1 VSAVAFTKQFAE
13 MKIDCSIKIEG
24 FSVDQFE
31 IREQTYAQ
39 DQENKFSTR
48 FIPNLTSEKDN
59 FRHAVDISVETLAYR
74 RGKVCELVV
83 TSKFLLEFPMPY
95 KLSNHYSADFV
106 VNIFSQLFLYANGQ
120 LSGAFAERARNTQF
134 ADFVIQSRFQ
144 DSLAILTRNV
154 IASTVH

>member
-1 VSAVAFTKQFAE
+1 
-13 MKIDCSIKIEG
+13 MKIDCAIRIEG
-24 FSVDQFE
+24 FTVDQFD
-31 IREQTYAQ
+31 IRDQNYPQ
-39 DQENKFSTR
+39 DQENRFTTR
-48 FIPNLTSEKDN
+48 IVPNVASEKDN
-59 FRHAVDISVETLAYR
+59 FRHNVDITVETQAYR
-74 RGKVCELVV
+74 RGKVCELAV

-120 LSGAFAERARNTQF
+120 LTGVFAERTRDTLFQ
-134 ADFVIQSRFQ
+134 DFVIQSRFQ

>member
-1 VSAVAFTKQFAE
+1 

-31 IREQTYAQ
+31 IREHSYAS
-39 DQENKFSTR
+39 DQENRFTTR
-48 FIPNLTSEKDN
+48 ITPNLSSEKDN
-59 FRHAVDISVETLAYR
+59 FRHTVEITVETLAFR
-74 RGKVCELVV
+74 NGKVCELAV

-120 LSGAFAERARNTQF
+120 LSGVFAERTRDTLF
-134 ADFVIQSRFQ
+134 SDFVIQSRFQ

-154 IASTVH
+154 IASAVH

>member
-1 VSAVAFTKQFAE
+1 

-31 IREQTYAQ
+31 IREHSYSS
-39 DQENKFSTR
+39 DQENKFTTR
-48 FIPNLTSEKDN
+48 ITPNVCSEKDN
-59 FRHAVDISVETLAYR
+59 FRHAVDITVETLAYR
-74 RGKVCELVV
+74 RGKVCELTV

-120 LSGAFAERARNTQF
+120 LSGVFAERTRDTLF
-134 ADFVIQSRFQ
+134 TDFIIQSRFQ

-154 IASTVH
+154 IASAVH

>member
-1 VSAVAFTKQFAE
+1 

-31 IREQTYAQ
+31 IREHSYAQ
-39 DQENKFSTR
+39 DQENRFTTR
-48 FIPNLTSEKDN
+48 ITPNLTSEKDN
-59 FRHAVDISVETLAYR
+59 FRHAVDITVETLAYR
-74 RGKVCELVV
+74 SGKVCELTV

-120 LSGAFAERARNTQF
+120 LSGVFAERTRDTLF
-134 ADFVIQSRFQ
+134 SDFVIQSRFQ

-154 IASTVH
+154 IASAVH

>member
-1 VSAVAFTKQFAE
+1 
-13 MKIDCSIKIEG
+13 MKIDCAIKIEG

-31 IREQTYAQ
+31 IRDHTYSQ
-39 DQENKFSTR
+39 DLENRFTTR
-48 FIPNLTSEKDN
+48 IIPNVASEKDN
-59 FRHAVDISVETLAYR
+59 IRHVVDIKVETQAYR
-74 RGKVCELVV
+74 QSKVCELAV

-120 LSGAFAERARNTQF
+120 LSGVFAERTRGTIF

-144 DSLAILTRNV
+144 DSLSILTRNV
-154 IASTVH
+154 IAASVH

>member
-1 VSAVAFTKQFAE
+1 

-24 FSVDQFE
+24 FSVDQFDIKE
-31 IREQTYAQ
+31 YTYSP
-39 DQENKFSTR
+39 DQENRFTTR
-48 FIPNLTSEKDN
+48 IAPQVAWEKEN
-59 FRHAVDISVETLAYR
+59 FRHAVDITIETQAFR

-120 LSGAFAERARNTQF
+120 LSGVFAERTRDTPFN
-134 ADFVIQSRFQ
+134 DFIIQSRFQ
-144 DSLAILTRNV
+144 DSLSILTRNV
-154 IASTVH
+154 IASAVH

>member
-1 VSAVAFTKQFAE
+1 
-13 MKIDCSIKIEG
+13 MKIDCAIKIEG

-31 IREQTYAQ
+31 IRDHTYTQ
-39 DQENKFSTR
+39 DLENRFTTR
-48 FIPNLTSEKDN
+48 IVPNVSSEKDN
-59 FRHAVDISVETLAYR
+59 IRHVVDIKVETQAFR
-74 RGKVCELVV
+74 RGKVCELMV

-120 LSGAFAERARNTQF
+120 LSGVFAERTRGTIF

>member
-1 VSAVAFTKQFAE
+1 

-31 IREQTYAQ
+31 IREHSYAI
-39 DQENKFSTR
+39 DQENRFTTR
-48 FIPNLTSEKDN
+48 ITPNLMSEKDN
-59 FRHAVDISVETLAYR
+59 FRHTVEITVETQAYR
-74 RGKVCELVV
+74 NGKVCELAV

-120 LSGAFAERARNTQF
+120 LSGVFAERTRDTLF
-134 ADFVIQSRFQ
+134 SDFIIQSRFQ

-154 IASTVH
+154 IASAVH

>member
-1 VSAVAFTKQFAE
+1 

-24 FSVDQFE
+24 FVVDQFD
-31 IREQTYAQ
+31 IRVQPYSI
-39 DQENKFSTR
+39 DQENKFTTR
-48 FIPNLTSEKDN
+48 FTPNLTSEKDN
-59 FRHAVDISVETLAYR
+59 FRHTVDVTVETLAYR
-74 RGKVCELVV
+74 NGKVCEVVV

-120 LSGAFAERARNTQF
+120 LSGVFAERTRDTIF
-134 ADFVIQSRFQ
+134 SDFVIQSRFQ

>member
-1 VSAVAFTKQFAE
+1 
-13 MKIDCSIKIEG
+13 MKIDCAIKIEG

-31 IREQTYAQ
+31 VRDHSYTQ
-39 DQENKFSTR
+39 DLENRFTTR
-48 FIPNLTSEKDN
+48 IVPNVSSEKDN
-59 FRHAVDISVETLAYR
+59 IRHIVDIKVETQAFR
-74 RGKVCELVV
+74 RGKVCELAV

-120 LSGAFAERARNTQF
+120 LSGVFAERARGTIF
-134 ADFVIQSRFQ
+134 ADFVIQARFQ

>member
-1 VSAVAFTKQFAE
+1 
-13 MKIDCSIKIEG
+13 MKIDCAIKIEG
-24 FSVDQFE
+24 FSIDQFE
-31 IREQTYAQ
+31 IRDHSYTQ
-39 DQENKFSTR
+39 DLENRFSTR
-48 FIPNLTSEKDN
+48 FAPNVTSEKDN
-59 FRHAVDISVETLAYR
+59 IRHLVDIKVETQAYR

-83 TSKFLLEFPMPY
+83 SSKYLLEFPMPY

-120 LSGAFAERARNTQF
+120 LAGVFAERTKGTIF

-144 DSLAILTRNV
+144 DSLSILTRNV

>member
-1 VSAVAFTKQFAE
+1 

-24 FSVDQFE
+24 FSVDNFE
-31 IREQTYAQ
+31 IREHSYAI
-39 DQENKFSTR
+39 DQENKFTTR
-48 FIPNLTSEKDN
+48 ITPNLMSEKDN
-59 FRHAVDISVETLAYR
+59 FRHAVEITVETQAYSN
-74 RGKVCELVV
+74 GKVCELAV

-120 LSGAFAERARNTQF
+120 LSGVFAERTRDTLF
-134 ADFVIQSRFQ
+134 TDFIIQSRFQ

-154 IASTVH
+154 IASAVH

>member
-1 VSAVAFTKQFAE
+1 
-13 MKIDCSIKIEG
+13 MKIDCAIKIEG
-24 FSVDQFE
+24 FSIDQFA
-31 IREQTYAQ
+31 IRDHTYTP
-39 DQENKFSTR
+39 DLENRFTTR
-48 FIPNLTSEKDN
+48 ISPSVSSEKDN
-59 FRHAVDISVETLAYR
+59 IRHLVDITVETQAYR
-74 RGKVCELVV
+74 KGKVCELVV

-120 LSGAFAERARNTQF
+120 LAGVFVERSKGTLF

-144 DSLAILTRNV
+144 DSLSILTRNV

>member
-1 VSAVAFTKQFAE
+1 

-31 IREQTYAQ
+31 IREHSYAS
-39 DQENKFSTR
+39 DQENRFTTR
-48 FIPNLTSEKDN
+48 ITPNLSSEKDN
-59 FRHAVDISVETLAYR
+59 FRHTVEITVETQAFR
-74 RGKVCELVV
+74 NGKVCELAV

-120 LSGAFAERARNTQF
+120 LSGVFAERTRDTLF
-134 ADFVIQSRFQ
+134 SDFVIQSRFQ

-154 IASTVH
+154 IASAVH

>member
-1 VSAVAFTKQFAE
+1 

-24 FSVDQFE
+24 FSIDQFDIKE
-31 IREQTYAQ
+31 YTYSA
-39 DQENKFSTR
+39 DQENRFTTR
-48 FIPNLTSEKDN
+48 ISPHVTSEKDN
-59 FRHAVDISVETLAYR
+59 FRHAVDITVETQAYKS
-74 RGKVCELVV
+74 GKVCDLSV

-120 LSGAFAERARNTQF
+120 LSGVFAERTRNTLF
-134 ADFVIQSRFQ
+134 GDFVIQSRFQ
-144 DSLAILTRNV
+144 DSLSILTRNV

>member
-1 VSAVAFTKQFAE
+1 

-24 FSVDQFE
+24 FSIDQFDIKE
-31 IREQTYAQ
+31 YTYSH
-39 DQENKFSTR
+39 DQENRFTTR
-48 FIPNLTSEKDN
+48 ISPHVTSEKDN
-59 FRHAVDISVETLAYR
+59 FRHAVDITVETQAYR
-74 RGKVCELVV
+74 TGKVCELAV

-120 LSGAFAERARNTQF
+120 LSGVFAERTHNTQF
-134 ADFVIQSRFQ
+134 SDFIIQSRFQ
-144 DSLAILTRNV
+144 DSLSILTRNV